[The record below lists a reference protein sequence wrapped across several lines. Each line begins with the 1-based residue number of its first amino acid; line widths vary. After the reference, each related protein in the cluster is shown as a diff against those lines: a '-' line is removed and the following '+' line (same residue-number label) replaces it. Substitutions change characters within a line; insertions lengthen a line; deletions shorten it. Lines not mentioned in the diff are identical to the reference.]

1 MKEANVNNKIL
12 ITLTVLVALVFVFQ
26 VFGVNLTGGAIF
38 SKQRE
43 STVTQRE
50 STVTQRESTVTYGNI
65 LNMMSN
71 CKSVPIFNVRGSGG
85 DFLAKGLTPNQYCK
99 KIGYDSCLLVNTR
112 SFETGWNS
120 EDGSCGGGLRY
131 VDDRN
136 EINSPV
142 DCNTVL
148 TKEFSGDY
156 PSGCVTQQ
164 NDHISN
170 KIIEDII
177 CCSVPKT

>member
-1 MKEANVNNKIL
+1 MKEVNVSNKLL

-26 VFGVNLTGGAIF
+26 VFGANLTGGAIF
-38 SKQRE
+38 R
-43 STVTQRE
+43 RD
-50 STVTQRESTVTYGNI
+50 STVTYNNI
-65 LNMMSN
+65 LGMLSN
-71 CKSVPIFNVRGSGG
+71 CTSVPLFNVRGSTG
-85 DFLAKGLTPNQYCK
+85 DFLAEGLTPNQYCK

-112 SFETGWNS
+112 FFETGWNS

-136 EINSPV
+136 EINSRV
-142 DCNTVL
+142 SCNTII

-156 PSGCVTQQ
+156 PSECVTQQ

-170 KIIEDII
+170 NYIEDVI
-177 CCSVPKT
+177 CCSIPK